1 MQKNCLPPHNHMGT
15 PRMVTGTVF
24 LVIHV
29 VTVLSRELGY
39 KLTGFDEG
47 RKV

>member
-1 MQKNCLPPHNHMGT
+1 MGSLTMIVEAIKIYNCLFYVGNEYIFIG
-15 PRMVTGTVF
+15 
-24 LVIHV
+24 
-29 VTVLSRELGY
+29 VLSRELGY